1 MIRFKFDKFVIFLQK
16 MREKNVSVEGGRKII
31 NINTK
36 LTHRFVWFAR
46 DKLSTC
52 VFRSFICFDVN
63 HRLPNINILKK
74 KCVKLLQYIY
84 HFFIV
89 VVNKSTHFLSN
100 YKNTYQQRIVKKVL
114 FISFTNE
121 FKFFRIQTTTE

>member
-74 KCVKLLQYIY
+74 NVLNYFNIFIIFLLLLLTKV
-84 HFFIV
+84 HT
-89 VVNKSTHFLSN
+89 SFLTTKTLISN
-100 YKNTYQQRIVKKVL
+100 EL
-114 FISFTNE
+114 
-121 FKFFRIQTTTE
+121 